1 MDEDC
6 ETLVLDASVLINFL
20 GSGCVETLLGALPAR
35 ILMADRT
42 FDEVVKDPSGRM
54 PAPED
59 RRALI
64 ARGLIAVQGLDRVA
78 SELFLELVCKP
89 DCLDDGEAAA
99 VALAAVA
106 GAVPVLDEKRARR
119 VFRERYPGQPL
130 ASSAGLFRS
139 LYENGRL
146 PPEQVR
152 EALRQA
158 LQKARMSVVPEEL
171 EWTVRILG
179 PELARACPSL
189 RKAALRW

>member
-1 MDEDC
+1 MDRDC

-20 GSGCVETLLGALPAR
+20 GSGCVETLLGSLPAR
-35 ILMADRT
+35 ILMAERT

-54 PAPED
+54 PAPAD
-59 RRALI
+59 RKALV
-64 ARGLIAVQGLDRVA
+64 AKGLIAVHGLDEEA

-106 GAVPVLDEKRARR
+106 GAVPALDEKRARR
-119 VFRERYPGQPL
+119 VFRERYPGRPL
-130 ASSAGLFRS
+130 ASSAGLFRR
-139 LYENGRL
+139 LYESGHL
-146 PPEQVR
+146 PPDRVR
-152 EALRQA
+152 EALCGA

-171 EWTVRILG
+171 EWTISILG

-189 RKAALRW
+189 KKAALRR